1 MHTKTLMA
9 DERAPTDGKAVGKAV
24 PPIPFLQLTLGPRGS
39 RAVRGIASV
48 TGLQHDDV
56 ASHLLEHA
64 LNAPHRIPVL
74 LGRQAS
80 GAPSDGEARLRLT
93 VGLTTIANDR
103 LLRAARQSHLTE
115 QELASVYLEHMKL
128 GLTVF
133 TEACRAQRAL
143 HQHVLRGLPLDISA
157 AIRAAQLQRSL
168 ATERKLR

>member
-1 MHTKTLMA
+1 MRTKTLVA
-9 DERAPTDGKAVGKAV
+9 DERATTRGKDVGKAV
-24 PPIPFLQLTLGPRGS
+24 PLIPFLQLTLGPRGS
-39 RAVRGIASV
+39 RVVRRIASA
-48 TGLQHDDV
+48 TGLQPDDV

-64 LNAPHRIPVL
+64 LNASHRTPVL

-80 GAPSDGEARLRLT
+80 GAHSDGEARLRLT
-93 VGLTTIANDR
+93 VGLTAIANDR

-128 GLTVF
+128 SLTVF

-143 HQHVLRGLPLDISA
+143 HQHVLRDLQVDISA
-157 AIRAAQLQRSL
+157 TIRAAQLQRSP